1 VNAQLQRPISIYSPP
16 FYSSLTGYKMR
27 LRLFL
32 NGDNNARGTHMSLFL
47 VIMRNDY
54 DGILHWPFNFKVTF
68 TLLNQLQPNDNQSRS
83 FWSDTASVS
92 FQRPRADINIPYG
105 FSKCFPLDT
114 VEQNE
119 NHFVRDDT
127 LHIQVAVDFLTKKSG
142 KLSLLNIRYLN
153 VIDLEMPPNDDGSEL
168 MNDGEQDDATDDYIS
183 AMICLFDNS
192 NNAQ

>member
-1 VNAQLQRPISIYSPP
+1 
-16 FYSSLTGYKMR
+16 M
-27 LRLFL
+27 
-32 NGDNNARGTHMSLFL
+32 
-47 VIMRNDY
+47 
-54 DGILHWPFNFKVTF
+54 
-68 TLLNQLQPNDNQSRS
+68 
-83 FWSDTASVS
+83 
-92 FQRPRADINIPYG
+92 NIPYG
-105 FSKCFPLDT
+105 FSKCFPLDI

-127 LHIQVAVDFLTKKSG
+127 LLIQVAVDFLPKKSG

-168 MNDGEQDDATDDYIS
+168 MNDGEQDDATDDYVS